1 MKRFSILGFTIL
13 AIVVRPASLKAL
25 ESEPLSRPGIQR
37 VQLVT
42 EVSGVVPGEPF
53 TVGLRLD
60 PAPEHHTYW
69 RGPGIVGVAT
79 RLDWNLPAG
88 FSAGKILWPP
98 PTPILMAGIG
108 ANGFKGPALLLTT
121 ITPPA
126 TIAEKKVVLKV
137 RASWMACS
145 VSCNPGLADLTLA
158 LPVAAPG
165 ESPPRDEE
173 IAAAFAAAREASPKP
188 APDSWRFT
196 PRLVATDRIELDAVI
211 PGFDV
216 TLAPSLHF
224 FCDDM
229 QIDSDEP
236 QKIEVIDATSG
247 KLRLTFVRPEFAP
260 KSPKVFSGV
269 LQCPPAW
276 PGIGSAY
283 VEISTPW
290 AQGTF
295 PE

>member
-1 MKRFSILGFTIL
+1 MKRFATLSLAVLATASAGTLG
-13 AIVVRPASLKAL
+13 AL

-42 EVSGVVPGEPF
+42 DVSAIVPGEPF

-60 PAPEHHTYW
+60 PAPGHHTYW

-79 RLDWNLPAG
+79 RLDWQLPEG
-88 FSAGKILWPP
+88 FSAGEILWPP

-108 ANGFKGPALLLTT
+108 ANGYKGPALLLST
-121 ITPPA
+121 ISPPA
-126 TIAEKKVVLKV
+126 SVAENKVVLKV

-145 VSCNPGLADLTLA
+145 VSCNPGLADLTLS

-165 ESPPRDEE
+165 MTPSRDET
-173 IAAAFAAAREASPKP
+173 IAATFAAAREAAPKP
-188 APDSWRFT
+188 APETWRFT
-196 PRLVATDRIELDAVI
+196 PRLAGPDRIELDAVM
-211 PGFDV
+211 PGFDP

-236 QKIEVIDATSG
+236 QAVEVLDASAG
-247 KLRLTFVRPEFAP
+247 RFRLTFVRPEFAP
-260 KSPKVFSGV
+260 KSPPFLSGV
-269 LQCPPAW
+269 LHGPPAW
-276 PGIGSAY
+276 PGIGSVH
-283 VEISTPW
+283 VEISAPW
-290 AQGTF
+290 AEGTF